1 MEEKEKMNKIL
12 EMGNGNK
19 KHYLTFKEHVDKIR
33 ARHDKNIYHRCS
45 KGIQMNADK
54 FIKNVPKPVTP
65 ELVDIT
71 DTDFEWIEEL
81 DDDTRIKMFRKL
93 CDLGVQYLV

>member
-1 MEEKEKMNKIL
+1 MNKIL
-12 EMGNGNK
+12 EMGNGK
-19 KHYLTFKEHVDKIR
+19 PKRYMTFKDHIEKIR
-33 ARHDKNIYHRCS
+33 ALHEKNIHEKYHRCS

-81 DDDTRIKMFRKL
+81 DDDTRIKIYRKL
-93 CDLGVQYLV
+93 CDLGVPYLV